1 MIHVVAVIG
10 KSNNVNGTMAPQVI
24 ILMGHLFI
32 HLGHVKKKKE
42 IEIIT
47 DQLRAN
53 F

>member
-32 HLGHVKKKKE
+32 HLGHVKKKE

-47 DQLRAN
+47 VQLRAN